1 MKKAFFVIWAVL
13 LLLTGCSGI
22 APVTLQETS
31 AIPEDGMISAKLLEQ
46 IREENAIA
54 MFQGESGGFS
64 YEWTIFGTE
73 LPSDVLPVDLRVYP
87 SETEDGME
95 IRFAQS
101 GRMGFPAL
109 LSLHLNELWDAQSA
123 EVYRDGSV
131 VGAASLTGTKNTI
144 LNLTLSDD
152 LRCLL
157 VRPEGENTST
167 EEKQGNVQESAV
179 PDTGS
184 RPPVKDEYLSQ
195 TGSSDTKV
203 YGESQR
209 PQEVH
214 KQESVNNAKD
224 EYLSAGISGNGQ
236 VYGAEEVAAPVKTP
250 ESAGKP
256 EDYLSGVREEASQVY
271 GELDAPVRP
280 TGSSQTKPEDYLSA
294 AGNSTGRVYS
304 DGAVTERDQYFTDPV
319 PEGKPMPVEPENQD
333 INKRKA
339 YTCRFSIECSTILN
353 NLAMLDADKLEM
365 VPFNGTILAAT
376 TVTCYEGESVFDVLQ
391 RVCRENGIHMESS
404 WTPIYNSA
412 YVEGIHNLY
421 EFDCGNLSGWMY
433 RVNGWYPNY
442 GCSRYQLQQGD
453 VVEWRYTCDLGNDVG
468 RNGAW

>member
-1 MKKAFFVIWAVL
+1 MKKAFLIILAVL
-13 LLLTGCSGI
+13 LFLTGCSGA
-22 APVTLQETS
+22 APITLQETN
-31 AIPEDGMISAKLLEQ
+31 AIPEDGIISAKILEQ

-54 MFQGESGGFS
+54 VFRGESSGFS
-64 YEWTIFGTE
+64 YEWTIFGAE
-73 LPSDVLPVDLRVYP
+73 VSADASPVDLRVYP
-87 SETEDGME
+87 AETEDGME

-123 EVYRDGSV
+123 AIYLDDAV
-131 VGAASLTGTKNTI
+131 VGTASLTGTKNTI
-144 LNLTLSDD
+144 LNLAVSDD
-152 LRCLL
+152 LGCLL
-157 VRPEGENTST
+157 IRPEAKSVSSPEDQ
-167 EEKQGNVQESAV
+167 EKVQEPAAS
-179 PDTGS
+179 DTNS
-184 RPPVKDEYLSQ
+184 KPAVKDEYISQ
-195 TGSSDTKV
+195 MESGDTKV
-203 YGESQR
+203 YGGSQQ

-214 KQESVNNAKD
+214 QEEPVNNARD
-224 EYLSAGISGNGQ
+224 EYLSAGTSGSGQ
-236 VYGAEEVAAPVKTP
+236 VYGAEEIAAPVRKP
-250 ESAGKP
+250 ESAGKA
-256 EDYLSGVREEASQVY
+256 EDYLSGVKNESSQVY
-271 GELDAPVRP
+271 GELDGPVKP
-280 TGSSQTKPEDYLSA
+280 VGSGQTSPEDYLSA
-294 AGNSTGRVYS
+294 AENSTGRVYS
-304 DGAVTERDQYFTDPV
+304 DGSATERDQYFTDPV

-333 INKRKA
+333 VNKGKA

-353 NLAMLDADKLEM
+353 NLAMLDPDKLEM
-365 VPFNGTILAAT
+365 VPFNGTILAVT
-376 TVTCYEGESVFDVLQ
+376 TVTFYEGESVFDVLQ